1 MTFDPEFVAYMAM
14 GVCGGFYLFYSGF
27 REMKI
32 KRTIE
37 NIPTSKIST
46 GAVGSNVEVKGQIDS
61 EVQTA
66 VQAPLSGRDCLFFS
80 IQIQEE
86 VRSRRHSFWKTLDQF
101 YSHDGFYLND
111 GSGARAMVYV
121 QGAEIKRDQSPK
133 KFLTRSNRLDE
144 LPGSLTGALIEH
156 RDKLKRFKWENSS
169 WLFFNRIRFLEWCF
183 YSDEPLYVLGY
194 AHSGLRVNI
203 KKRIKLKFEYFFS
216 AKKQIEQDDSLKDRF
231 DENRDGSLNPEE
243 LERGAKIL
251 GLHNQT
257 LQEKEE
263 KEKVEDPKP
272 AVKMIFRNTPPHP
285 FVISNMQESALVQ
298 KMNWV
303 SVLKLFGGPVLAL
316 GGLFGL
322 ISSFT

>member
-1 MTFDPEFVAYMAM
+1 
-14 GVCGGFYLFYSGF
+14 
-27 REMKI
+27 
-32 KRTIE
+32 
-37 NIPTSKIST
+37 
-46 GAVGSNVEVKGQIDS
+46 
-61 EVQTA
+61 
-66 VQAPLSGRDCLFFS
+66 
-80 IQIQEE
+80 
-86 VRSRRHSFWKTLDQF
+86 
-101 YSHDGFYLND
+101 
-111 GSGARAMVYV
+111 MV
-121 QGAEIKRDQSPK
+121 
-133 KFLTRSNRLDE
+133 
-144 LPGSLTGALIEH
+144 
-156 RDKLKRFKWENSS
+156 
-169 WLFFNRIRFLEWCF
+169 F